1 MLSLS
6 NYSAV
11 SQRSHEMSR
20 TQVRQTFPLLCV
32 LIFKRFLFIV
42 QCLRVVE
49 ESEGEEAGYVKM
61 VTRVTAG
68 CQHMYKCLRVFRRTE
83 NILEI
88 QEGSP
93 TIYKLAACSPQ
104 NFDERLMIYTTLFKV
119 LAVLEKII
127 FLAI

>member
-20 TQVRQTFPLLCV
+20 TQ
-32 LIFKRFLFIV
+32 
-42 QCLRVVE
+42 CLQVVE
-49 ESEGEEAGYVKM
+49 ESEGAEAGYVKM

-68 CQHMYKCLRVFRRTE
+68 CQHMFKCLRVFRRTE

-93 TIYKLAACSPQ
+93 TIYRLAACSPQ

-119 LAVLEKII
+119 MD
-127 FLAI
+127 

>member
-1 MLSLS
+1 M
-6 NYSAV
+6 
-11 SQRSHEMSR
+11 
-20 TQVRQTFPLLCV
+20 
-32 LIFKRFLFIV
+32 FIV

-83 NILEI
+83 NIIEI